1 MRQVYLLDGCRSPIG
16 RGHPE
21 KGMYRNLRADE
32 LISQIIR
39 RLLSRLQLN
48 PERIDDFYLGC
59 VGQHLEQG
67 KNLARLVILL
77 SDLPET
83 IPGVTINRLCASSLS
98 ALQMAADS
106 IRSDTNDLVLVG
118 GVEHMGH
125 VPMSAAT
132 DYNQKLF
139 ANSEFQWTHMGLT
152 AEKLALQYCITRE
165 EQDEYTVES
174 NRRYFNFR
182 ENGHFGKEVVPVI
195 MEDGATIISDEE
207 PRSSTMETLAG
218 LRTAFKDDGTVT
230 AANSSGVSDGAC
242 AAVICNENILKDF
255 PATPL
260 ARIVATAN
268 IGLDPTMMGLGP
280 VYAIKKLLKKTCLSL
295 EEIDLYEI
303 NEAFAVQVLA
313 CQRDLG
319 IDSERLN
326 INGGAVALGHPL
338 GMSGLRI
345 AVSLAHSMNAREA
358 RYGIA
363 SMCVGHGQGVAMLLE
378 RGGGTDTRLQ
388 GADE

>member
-32 LISQIIR
+32 LVSQIIQ

-77 SDLPET
+77 SGLPET
-83 IPGVTINRLCASSLS
+83 IPGVTINRLCASSLA

-139 ANSEFQWTHMGLT
+139 AQSEFQWTNMGLT

-174 NRRYFNFR
+174 NRRYFKSR
-182 ENGHFGKEVVPVI
+182 ENGHFGKEVVPII
-195 MEDGATIISDEE
+195 MEDGATINSDEE

-242 AAVICNENILKDF
+242 AAVICNEDALKDF

-280 VYAIKKLLKKTCLSL
+280 VYAIKKLLKKTCLSI
-295 EEIDLYEI
+295 EEIDLFEI

-378 RGGGTDTRLQ
+378 RGEGADARLQ